1 MVRRTRRRTLLRHLI
16 GLSAAAVFLL
26 PLYWAVVASLGPP
39 GAPPAGQIVWWPSR
53 PAWEN
58 YPALF
63 AIVPM
68 GRYLANSF
76 LVVLVAVPLT
86 WLTAS
91 WAGFAMVQ
99 LGHRQQRRLASW
111 SAVLLLVPPAAVWL
125 IRFQIYSRL
134 GLLDTLWAL
143 IAPAFAGGNPLYVLL
158 FYWTYRQVPGEMIE
172 AARIDGAS
180 WLLVWRRIASPLARP
195 TGAAVVILAF
205 VKYWSDFTDPI
216 LYIFDTQ
223 KYTLPIGLQLIKQL
237 DVTKTPYLMAASV
250 LMILPVLL
258 LFLLAQRVFLGDLS
272 LARLLERD

>member
-1 MVRRTRRRTLLRHLI
+1 
-16 GLSAAAVFLL
+16 
-26 PLYWAVVASLGPP
+26 
-39 GAPPAGQIVWWPSR
+39 
-53 PAWEN
+53 
-58 YPALF
+58 
-63 AIVPM
+63 M

-237 DVTKTPYLMAASV
+237 DVTNTPYLMAASV